1 MAPTGISYIGDA
13 AMAYNKPQ
21 WMSSFEDKLSTLR
34 PHLTLR
40 MVGQFSLS
48 AWFSH
53 GAKGIDPVKAAKEES
68 ERLDVT
74 AATPEGSKK

>member
-1 MAPTGISYIGDA
+1 MEYI
-13 AMAYNKPQ
+13 KQQ
-21 WMSSFEDKLSTLR
+21 WVSSFEDKLPTLR

-40 MVGQFSLS
+40 TVGQFSLS

-53 GAKGIDPVKAAKEES
+53 GIKSVDPVQAAKEES

-74 AATPEGSKK
+74 VAKPKGSKR

>member
-1 MAPTGISYIGDA
+1 ME
-13 AMAYNKPQ
+13 YNKQQ

-53 GAKGIDPVKAAKEES
+53 GTKGIDPVKAAKEES

-74 AATPEGSKK
+74 AAKPKDAKK